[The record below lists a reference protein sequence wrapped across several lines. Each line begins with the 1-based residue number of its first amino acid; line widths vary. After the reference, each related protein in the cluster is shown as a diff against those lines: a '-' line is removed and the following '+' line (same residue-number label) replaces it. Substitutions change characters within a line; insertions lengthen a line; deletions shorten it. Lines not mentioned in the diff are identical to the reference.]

1 MFHKILVVCLG
12 NICRSPVGEGL
23 FKNHFDKMGRSEIE
37 VSSAGITA
45 MVNDPASEH
54 SVTVMRERNIDISD
68 HVARQLTHEMMV
80 QNDLILVMELDQKKH
95 LEQAFTFARGKI
107 HLIGRFQ
114 DKNKKQEVADPYL
127 QPISAFELMAEQM
140 ESCVND
146 WMTYFSQ
153 CFSAEKKLK
162 N

>member
-1 MFHKILVVCLG
+1 VFRKILVVCLG

-23 FKNHFDKMGRSEIE
+23 LKNHFETIGASGIE

-45 MVNDPASEH
+45 MVNAPASAH
-54 SVTVMRERNIDISD
+54 SVAVMSQKNIDISG
-68 HVARQLTHEMMV
+68 HVARQLTHDMMV

-95 LEQAFTFARGKI
+95 LEQVFTFARGKV

-114 DKNKKQEVADPYL
+114 SDEQKREIEDPYL
-127 QPISAFELMAEQM
+127 KPLAAFELMATQM

-146 WMTYFSQ
+146 WIKQF
-153 CFSAEKKLK
+153 FSAEKLK
-162 N
+162 IRN